1 MWWLVEDIENERASA
16 FVQSSVARK
25 YRAFGALKKVV
36 WKWYRANV
44 GRADLSP
51 ASKLCLWAVCERHR
65 AETMSSHDA
74 NRYYALMTGMHHK
87 SISNALMELASAEK
101 NIIWLADEE
110 NKTLMR
116 KSKRGV
122 RRHILLVGLNK
133 MLKEELN

>member
-1 MWWLVEDIENERASA
+1 
-16 FVQSSVARK
+16 
-25 YRAFGALKKVV
+25 
-36 WKWYRANV
+36 
-44 GRADLSP
+44 
-51 ASKLCLWAVCERHR
+51 
-65 AETMSSHDA
+65 MSSHDA

-116 KSKRGV
+116 KSKRGI